1 MKPILNESD
10 CLRDMLEQE
19 KLLTQQYAVFLT
31 ESGNQKLRKL
41 MKENLIASADAQ
53 FVVYKETLDRKYSKN
68 STALT
73 KDVDSVLSAF
83 AKEQREMEK
92 DIHSRQKQ

>member
-41 MKENLIASADAQ
+41 MKENLIA
-53 FVVYKETLDRKYSKN
+53 
-68 STALT
+68 